1 LDYDSRK
8 ILTDVDGVLLD
19 WEGAFDDWMEKE
31 GYSVNDKGHYKQAT
45 RYGIE
50 QELADKLVKTFNEC
64 AWIVALRPLRD
75 AVDVVQEMLAENYHF
90 ECITSL
96 STDHWAGELRRHN
109 LERHFGRSAMRRI
122 RCIGTGDDKDDILA
136 EYEKSFW
143 WVEDKPD
150 NALAGL
156 EAGHKCILIDHPYN
170 RWFNHTEVK
179 RAMNWKEVFEIIK
192 AE

>member
-8 ILTDVDGVLLD
+8 ILTDVDGVLVD

-31 GYSVNDKGHYKQAT
+31 GYSVYDKGHYKQST

-50 QELADKLVKTFNEC
+50 QELADRLVKTFNEC
-64 AWIVALRPLRD
+64 AWIVALRAHRD
-75 AVDVVQEMLAENYHF
+75 AVDVIQEMLAENYHF

-109 LERHFGRSAMRRI
+109 LERLFGRSAFRRI
-122 RCIGTGDDKDDILA
+122 RCIGTGDDKDDILS
-136 EYEKSFW
+136 EYENSYW

-156 EAGHKCILIDHPYN
+156 EAGHKPILIDHPYN
-170 RWFNHTEVK
+170 RWFNHPNVK
-179 RAMNWKEVFEIIK
+179 RAMNWKEVFEIVK